1 MPAQYRQRNDAVPRD
16 RMRSRGAALVE
27 FAFILPVLLVLLYG
41 ILVYSIVLVTQQAVA
56 YGAERGAEAAVA
68 ANPDLAD
75 GSYLAAADQLAKQE
89 IQAVIGFLPGGFSIQ
104 VELTAPAGSGLG
116 QELRVTVQY
125 PFANWGLP
133 APTFLPL
140 PDTLTGVGVL
150 RVRT

>member
-1 MPAQYRQRNDAVPRD
+1 MLIRGGDSPVCAGWPG
-16 RMRSRGAALVE
+16 RSSGATLVE

-41 ILVYSIVLVTQQAVA
+41 IFVYGIVLVTQQAVS

-68 ANPDLAD
+68 VDPSLAD
-75 GSYLAAADQLAKQE
+75 GSYVAAADQLAKQE
-89 IQAVIGFLPGGFSIQ
+89 IQAVIGFLPGGFSSIQ
-104 VELTAPAGSGLG
+104 VELTAPAGSVFG

>member
-1 MPAQYRQRNDAVPRD
+1 
-16 RMRSRGAALVE
+16 MRSRGAALVE

-75 GSYLAAADQLAKQE
+75 GSYLAAADQLARQE

-104 VELTAPAGSGLG
+104 VELAAPPGSGLG

-140 PDTLTGVGVL
+140 PDTLTGTGVL

>member
-1 MPAQYRQRNDAVPRD
+1 MIGGRLDSCVTGPARA
-16 RMRSRGAALVE
+16 RSRGAALVE

-68 ANPDLAD
+68 ADPGLAD
-75 GSYLAAADQLAKQE
+75 GSYLAAADQLARQE
-89 IQAVIGFLPGGFSIQ
+89 IQTVIGFLPGGFSSIQ
-104 VELTAPAGSGLG
+104 VELMAPAGSGLG

-140 PDTLTGVGVL
+140 PDILTGVGVL